1 MKRGK
6 DYSFGPA
13 LEKLTLAEA
22 KQVKAEIMEALEITT
37 AMEWYNR
44 KKRWRNI
51 PQWAYSVIT
60 AIFVSHGLQEA
71 EIWHIQ
77 EIED

>member
-6 DYSFGPA
+6 DYSFAPA
-13 LEKLTLAEA
+13 FEKLTLAEA
-22 KQVKAEIMEALEITT
+22 KQVKAEIITELEIST

-51 PQWAYSVIT
+51 PEWAYSIIT
-60 AIFVSHGLQEA
+60 AIFTRHGVPEN
-71 EIWHIQ
+71 EVWHVQDI
-77 EIED
+77 IN